1 LASLTKP
8 KLSGARIM
16 ADSDITT
23 TLPFV
28 TLGRKGGIAAV
39 AGERISGSVQESG
52 KGGAEPDPALALT
65 RAWIEAHGR
74 TLALCRRQQKLE
86 TQLVDSVGFPSAT
99 VALPD
104 GDAFTVSSLED
115 LADFVGDKPVDEITR
130 TKVAA
135 ELADRWAL
143 WRERDIELGYSAA
156 KEAEQCAAETE
167 QRLLDELPETAA
179 HSIAGVIGKLTV
191 ILRECEDNG
200 DPSGF
205 PLPHIRSVLGD
216 LVRITG
222 HDLPNDL
229 QPLFGPSASD
239 GGQGDDLGSDDGLLG
254 DWATNAK

>member
-1 LASLTKP
+1 
-8 KLSGARIM
+8 M

-23 TLPFV
+23 SLPFV
-28 TLGRKGGIAAV
+28 TRGRKGGTAAV

-52 KGGAEPDPALALT
+52 EGGAEPDPALALT

-104 GDAFTVSSLED
+104 GDTFTVSSLED

-130 TKVAA
+130 TRAAA
-135 ELADRWAL
+135 ELADRWAR
-143 WRERDIELGYSAA
+143 WRARDIELGYSAT
-156 KEAEQCAAETE
+156 KEAEQRAAEAE

-179 HSIAGVIGKLTV
+179 HSIDGVISKLAV

-200 DPSGF
+200 DASGF

-216 LVRITG
+216 LKRITS
-222 HDLPNDL
+222 HDLPDDL
-229 QPLFGPSASD
+229 QPSCEPSASG
-239 GGQGDDLGSDDGLLG
+239 GGQGDELGSDSGLLG
-254 DWATNAK
+254 DQGTNVR